1 MTLKLLLSGTPL
13 IARGYGA
20 GKTMAWYVAR
30 RLQQA

>member
-1 MTLKLLLSGTPL
+1 MTFKLLLSGTPL

-20 GKTMAWYVAR
+20 GKTVAWYVAR